1 MKKLIAPLLLIA
13 LAGLSS
19 PAFSKNLNFEAG
31 YGLPYGHF
39 GGNAN
44 FDVGNNVELFAGLGL
59 AIGKANINNTDKYA
73 AAPAFSLGARYYVAP
88 HIRLMVGYG
97 TIGGLLTKDA
107 SWATNLD
114 METIKGRYIGAGY
127 MTSRNKGLVADIMYV
142 DTSNF
147 DEKISEIETRAFV
160 QDSDNDTIKFSVGY
174 RF

>member
-1 MKKLIAPLLLIA
+1 MKKIITPLLLIA
-13 LAGLSS
+13 VTALSS
-19 PAFSKNLNFEAG
+19 PAFSNNVKFELG
-31 YGLPYGHF
+31 YGLPTGHF

-44 FDVGNNVELFAGLGL
+44 FDVGNNVELFAGLGA
-59 AIGKANINNTDKYA
+59 AIGKANINNADKYA

-88 HIRLMVGYG
+88 HIRLLVGYG
-97 TIGGLLTKDA
+97 TIGGMLTKDA

-114 METIKGRYIGAGY
+114 IETIKGRYLGVGY

-142 DTSNF
+142 DTSKF
-147 DEKISEIETRAFV
+147 DEKITEIEERAFV